1 MTSASTDRSIEE
13 MLAMCRFYLEGVALL
28 PVSIIGILGELLIMY
43 WTDHLHFSHD
53 EKVRSSK

>member
-28 PVSIIGILGELLIMY
+28 PVSIIGILGEFIMY
-43 WTDHLHFSHD
+43 WPDHLHFSHD
-53 EKVRSSK
+53 ENVRSSK